1 MGFNLSGNWMS
12 FPRVA
17 YITMA
22 WVILMLYYIRAGG
35 FCFQKPIGKLK
46 LRTTNTSELRLW

>member
-22 WVILMLYYIRAGG
+22 WVILMLYYIEGLVDFAFRN
-35 FCFQKPIGKLK
+35 Q
-46 LRTTNTSELRLW
+46 SEN